1 MEGSLKFYQKLDE
14 ILRHR
19 PASAPAVVLDA
30 GLSTLT
36 AIEADTEEG
45 DSEEGEM
52 HGEE

>member
-1 MEGSLKFYQKLDE
+1 MERSLKFYQKLDE

-19 PASAPAVVLDA
+19 PASAPAVVRHA
-30 GLSTLT
+30 GSSTVT
-36 AIEADTEEG
+36 ASETDTEEG